1 MPTPDSGQI
10 SLNDLNAA
18 LEKGSTTMITLASAS
33 LGYYQSINTSS
44 IDKPDNSA
52 PYSVSEWYGYNESAI
67 ATTAIEI
74 SDESAKDAVDAC
86 AFSIVATPVYHN
98 GDTDFPDIGNFIF
111 TDAEG
116 VNTFNGG
123 ENYWKISGNMTIQ
136 INSSG
141 EVLNKADC

>member
-1 MPTPDSGQI
+1 MPPIPGSGEISFGTLNSALGRGDSET
-10 SLNDLNAA
+10 S
-18 LEKGSTTMITLASAS
+18 LASAS
-33 LGYYQSINTSS
+33 LGYYETINTAS
-44 IDKPDNSA
+44 ISRPNTTA
-52 PYSVSEWYGYNESAI
+52 PYSISEWYGYNSTAI

-86 AFSIVATPVYHN
+86 AFSIATPVYHN

-123 ENYWKISGNMTIQ
+123 ENYWKITGNMTIQ